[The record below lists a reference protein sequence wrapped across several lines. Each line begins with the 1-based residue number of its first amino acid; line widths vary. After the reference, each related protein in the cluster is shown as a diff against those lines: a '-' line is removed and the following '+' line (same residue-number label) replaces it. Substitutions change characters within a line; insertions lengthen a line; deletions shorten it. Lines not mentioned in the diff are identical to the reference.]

1 MNRGDYSKTNTR
13 RTEYTQNTAV
23 ALYRCYRRCFQVCP
37 TISTQYSVLY
47 SYSIHQNTQQSTIN
61 SNNSITSST
70 VRSVP
75 YTSTRVLSTGNG
87 IVLLL
92 ISIAAY
98 VITLQRYVSRK
109 YTLLRS
115 TKYYVKNSEGN
126 TIGEF

>member
-70 VRSVP
+70 VCSVP
-75 YTSTRVLSTGNG
+75 YTSTRVL
-87 IVLLL
+87 
-92 ISIAAY
+92 
-98 VITLQRYVSRK
+98 
-109 YTLLRS
+109 
-115 TKYYVKNSEGN
+115 
-126 TIGEF
+126 